1 MRTSEK
7 FMGGNIQF
15 VYPAIDKV
23 MPDGTKRSW
32 EKSVKIVQGKKEI
45 KVGKSFFEKIANL
58 LEDRDVQQFI
68 EDLE

>member
-1 MRTSEK
+1 MRYSEK
-7 FMGGNIQF
+7 FMGGTINF
-15 VYPAIDKV
+15 VRAENDKL

-45 KVGKSFFEKIANL
+45 KVGKSFFEKISL
-58 LEDRDVQQFI
+58 LSDDQDFLRFI

>member
-1 MRTSEK
+1 MRYSEK
-7 FMGGNIQF
+7 FMGGTLNF
-15 VYPAIDKV
+15 VRAETDKL

-45 KVGKSFFEKIANL
+45 KVGKSFFDKIL
-58 LEDRDVQQFI
+58 ILCDDQDFLRFI